1 MKTWV
6 KPIEQ
11 LGACSYA
18 LVWAEKFDSLD
29 EAWAKCGR
37 GDWMLWLTGRLFDK
51 QGSPE
56 HKALVFAACQCARLA
71 LPYVSQGEE
80 RPRLAIEAAEAWT
93 RGEATLAEVRK
104 AAHVVDAMAHAAY
117 AAHTVVAMAHTT
129 DVVDA
134 MAHKAYVARLKQ
146 CATIVRRYF
155 PKPPNTTKE
164 AN

>member
-29 EAWAKCGR
+29 EAWAKCER
-37 GDWMLWLTGRLFDK
+37 GDWMLWLAGRLFDK

-93 RGEATLAEVRK
+93 RGEATLDEVRK
-104 AAHVVDAMAHAAY
+104 AAYAAHSGGATYAMAHVTDSVADATY
-117 AAHTVVAMAHTT
+117 AMAYS
-129 DVVDA
+129 
-134 MAHKAYVARLKQ
+134 AHYPSWW
-146 CATIVRRYF
+146 CY
-155 PKPPNTTKE
+155 P
-164 AN
+164 